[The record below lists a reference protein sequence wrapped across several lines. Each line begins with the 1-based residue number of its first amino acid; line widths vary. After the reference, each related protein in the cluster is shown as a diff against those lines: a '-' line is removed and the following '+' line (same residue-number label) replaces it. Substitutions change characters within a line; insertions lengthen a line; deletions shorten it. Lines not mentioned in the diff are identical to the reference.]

1 MFCAP
6 QIELFG
12 AYCFRSVCVSSW
24 TNLTCNFWSKKV
36 QCSQFNYSFIET
48 IAFRWRQH
56 WPPCDLDHGTKL
68 PCSWWHSVSWMPCFM
83 NILCVR
89 FFIDFVWSL
98 QVTTLKNKLHV
109 YVFYQIICSAV
120 VIHQSEC
127 RFSLFSEKEKRQT
140 EQRSDVGVWQM
151 CNGWRKLIQCWHIWT
166 H

>member
-1 MFCAP
+1 MNCLGPIVLEVSVSVHEQTSPVTFDLKKYSVHNSTTHSLRQSLLDDVNIDHHVTLTMALNYLVRGGIVFHEC
-6 QIELFG
+6 LVSWTS
-12 AYCFRSVCVSSW
+12 CVCV
-24 TNLTCNFWSKKV
+24 
-36 QCSQFNYSFIET
+36 
-48 IAFRWRQH
+48 
-56 WPPCDLDHGTKL
+56 
-68 PCSWWHSVSWMPCFM
+68 
-83 NILCVR
+83 